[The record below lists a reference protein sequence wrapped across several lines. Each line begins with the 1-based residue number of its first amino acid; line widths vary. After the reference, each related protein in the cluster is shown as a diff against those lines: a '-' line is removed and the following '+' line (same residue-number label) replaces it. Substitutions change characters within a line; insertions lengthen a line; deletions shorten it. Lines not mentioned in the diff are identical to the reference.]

1 LNVPLPGI
9 AGLGGLPK
17 QLRAPARGF
26 PIGLPGGED
35 VQLFAGWPTYHIVA
49 LALLVL
55 SISVVLLMMKS
66 NTVGPLALASAVC
79 GGVAVGAVFV
89 LFICAGR

>member
-1 LNVPLPGI
+1 
-9 AGLGGLPK
+9 
-17 QLRAPARGF
+17 
-26 PIGLPGGED
+26 
-35 VQLFAGWPTYHIVA
+35 